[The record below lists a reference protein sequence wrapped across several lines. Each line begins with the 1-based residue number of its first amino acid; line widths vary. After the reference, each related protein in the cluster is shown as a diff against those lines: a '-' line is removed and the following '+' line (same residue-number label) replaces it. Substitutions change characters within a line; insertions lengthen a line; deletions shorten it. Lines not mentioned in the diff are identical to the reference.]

1 MKLTGKRIYKEING
15 KKLEKGL
22 IVFTYSELNKKQK
35 ELYKKAS
42 VCGIT
47 TLVSSTEWGW
57 SISSSEKYNR
67 YLKEIILDNFPEFNF
82 NGKSFWLYLEEEI
95 SSKYLVKQPPSILKN
110 E

>member
-1 MKLTGKRIYKEING
+1 MNKQEIEN
-15 KKLEKGL
+15 
-22 IVFTYSELNKKQK
+22 IKQK
-35 ELYKKAS
+35 ALDEH
-42 VCGIT
+42 IPIIMDD
-47 TLVSSTEWGW
+47 TLNV
-57 SISSSEKYNR
+57 IAK